1 MPGSLRTV
9 ETVVYSQ
16 QSVDQFEILR
26 LSESCEFVAPYYTVD
41 YSTVDTSTVR
51 VPFVRT
57 TLAIGSRATDTIH
70 VGSVRS

>member
-26 LSESCEFVAPYYTVD
+26 LSESCEFVAPY
-41 YSTVDTSTVR
+41 STVDTSTVR

-57 TLAIGSRATDTIH
+57 TLADGSRATDT
-70 VGSVRS
+70 RW

>member
-26 LSESCEFVAPYYTVD
+26 LSESCEFVAPYRTLYF
-41 YSTVDTSTVR
+41 TVDTSTVLYAYR
-51 VPFVRT
+51 SYGR
-57 TLAIGSRATDTIH
+57 LWLMAAEQRIQG
-70 VGSVRS
+70 GSVRS